1 MKRFLAVLLCFA
13 MVCAMTA
20 CNNSTP
26 NNENNNNGGTSENN
40 NGVNSTSDKPYR
52 MGLGLTVDSTVSPAE
67 DEDNGNGS
75 AKAAVTTCALLLDN
89 EGKIISVSFDCIE
102 ASANYKTGGD
112 VTWENNIKSKREL
125 GSNYGIKK
133 YSSIGK
139 EWYEQ
144 VDALEDYCIGK
155 TVSDVSSM
163 QMKEVDGRQ
172 GVPAAAELSSSCTIS
187 CTQFIAALKKAE
199 KNVM

>member
-1 MKRFLAVLLCFA
+1 M
-13 MVCAMTA
+13 
-20 CNNSTP
+20 
-26 NNENNNNGGTSENN
+26 
-40 NGVNSTSDKPYR
+40 
-52 MGLGLTVDSTVSPAE
+52 
-67 DEDNGNGS
+67 
-75 AKAAVTTCALLLDN
+75 TTCALLLDN
-89 EGKIISVSFDCIE
+89 EGKIISVTFDCIE
-102 ASANYKTGGD
+102 ASASYKTGGD
-112 VTWENNIKSKREL
+112 VTWENDIKSKREL
-125 GSNYGIKK
+125 GSNYGVKK